1 MATKKHE
8 LPFQLNEWLT
18 KWGKTELIPKN
29 ILKNNI
35 RLFLQVSID
44 VEALNNAE
52 AKSKEA
58 AKAAEASAAALAKEV
73 AQDAVEKKP
82 PHKVS

>member
-1 MATKKHE
+1 MSDFQSEEKRNSFLKIQTKQR
-8 LPFQLNEWLT
+8 L
-18 KWGKTELIPKN
+18 
-29 ILKNNI
+29 

>member
-1 MATKKHE
+1 MSGI
-8 LPFQLNEWLT
+8 LT
-18 KWGKTELIPKN
+18 CIKNLTVCKTQN
-29 ILKNNI
+29 I
-35 RLFLQVSID
+35 FFVQVSID

-73 AQDAVEKKP
+73 AQEVVEKKP
-82 PHKVS
+82 PHKVSFSIQFLSIYNE